1 MISINIDEETETIDM
16 MCYLLE
22 NILDQL
28 KSGNTSGIG
37 PSWDITGEEEPE
49 PLDED

>member
-16 MCYLLE
+16 MCYILE

-28 KSGNTSGIG
+28 QNGNTSGIE
-37 PSWDITGEEEPE
+37 PSWDIEGEEEE
-49 PLDED
+49 